1 MEAWGE
7 SRFYVLPPENS
18 GLEIGYLM
26 IMEQTAICRLYEG
39 LQVCLEIHFCN
50 PLDM

>member
-26 IMEQTAICRLYEG
+26 EQTAICRLYEG
-39 LQVCLEIHFCN
+39 LQACLEIHFCN